1 MVSFSEL
8 YSGIRSGSFDKT
20 LSAVYTDPEE
30 LVQKRE
36 RIRRILDSFAELFS
50 TECEAGLFSAPGRTE
65 VCGNHTDHNHGRVLA
80 AGVNLDAIAAAAPNG
95 ENIIR
100 VKSEGHDMNVVEL
113 SGMMPSPDES
123 GCSTALVRGVCA
135 GFLKRGYKIGGFNAT
150 TASEVLS
157 GSGLSSSAAFE
168 VLLGTILSH
177 LFNDGKV
184 SPVEIAQIAQYAEN
198 VFFGKP
204 CGLMD
209 QTASAVG
216 GFVTIDF
223 KDPSSPVIEKL
234 GFDFASCGH
243 ALCIT
248 DTGGSHADLT
258 DEYAA
263 VRREMESVA
272 ACFGQKVLRDVPRDT
287 FMADIADVRKK
298 TGDRAVLRAIHFYND
313 NERVAEEVATL
324 NSGDFDAFKKLVIES
339 GESSFMLNQN
349 VFSCG
354 QPESQPV
361 SLALAL
367 SCGFLKCKGAW
378 RVHGGGFAG
387 TVQAFVPDDILR
399 FYKDGMERVFGVG
412 SCKVLK
418 NRAAGGVRASA
429 VRSARRGRG
438 W

>member
-1 MVSFSEL
+1 MASFNEL
-8 YSGIRSGSFDKT
+8 YSGIRSGTFDKE
-20 LSAVYTDPEE
+20 LLAVYTDPDE
-30 LVQKRE
+30 LPQNKKRV
-36 RIRRILDSFAELFS
+36 RRVLDSFAEIFS
-50 TECEAGLFSAPGRTE
+50 TECEASLYSAPGRTE

-80 AGVNLDAIAAAAPNG
+80 AGVNLDAIAAAAPNS

-113 SGMMPSPDES
+113 SVMMPSPEEA
-123 GCSTALVRGVCA
+123 GRSTALVRGVCA
-135 GFLKRGYKIGGFNAT
+135 GFLQRGYKIGGFNAA
-150 TASEVLS
+150 TASDVLS

-168 VLLGTILSH
+168 VLLGTILNY

-184 SPVEIAQIAQYAEN
+184 PSVEIAQIAQYAEN

-234 GFDFASCGH
+234 SFDFAACGH
-243 ALCIT
+243 TLCIT

-272 ACFGQKVLRDVPRDT
+272 AFFGHKVLRDVPQDA
-287 FMADIADVRKK
+287 FMTDIASVRKK
-298 TGDRAVLRAIHFYND
+298 TGDRAVLRTIHFFND
-313 NERVAEEVATL
+313 NERVTGEVAAL
-324 NSGDFDAFKKLVIES
+324 KAGDFDAFKKLVINS
-339 GESSFMLNQN
+339 GESSYMLNQN
-349 VFSCG
+349 VYSCK

-361 SLALAL
+361 SLALAMSREL
-367 SCGFLKCKGAW
+367 LEGKGAW

-387 TVQAFVPDDILR
+387 TIQAFVPNELLAK
-399 FYKDGMERVFGVG
+399 YKTGMERVFGEG
-412 SCKVLK
+412 SC
-418 NRAAGGVRASA
+418 RALRIRQAGGVML
-429 VRSARRGRG
+429 V
-438 W
+438 